1 MFMIDFRYIKL
12 GEVLINDKMDAKAVR
27 RSE

>member
-12 GEVLINDKMDAKAVR
+12 GEVLIKDKMDAKAVR